1 MLNSRIDPPRCDNC
15 HEPSTRTHYAA
26 IAMANNSEAGYRQLV
41 VWQKSMDLVVEV
53 YRCTQAFPRDEL
65 FGLTSQMRRASISVP
80 SNISEGKGRYTRG
93 ELVQFLFNA
102 RGSLLE
108 LQTQITLAGRLGYL
122 HEIQIADLERR
133 SAEVGG
139 C

>member
-1 MLNSRIDPPRCDNC
+1 
-15 HEPSTRTHYAA
+15 
-26 IAMANNSEAGYRQLV
+26 MANNSEAGYRQLV

-93 ELVQFLFNA
+93 ELVQFIFNA